1 MEEITI
7 PRTYVRVELSCF
19 YCGHSCGDIRV
30 PVSERPS
37 YRDIRGALETTP
49 GAPALEW
56 DAHGAPRCPRCRG
69 KLFIE
74 ESERRVSAPA
84 GRTPSAQ

>member
-19 YCGHSCGDIRV
+19 YCGHSCGDVRV

-37 YRDIRGALETTP
+37 YRDIKDALEGMP
-49 GAPALEW
+49 GAPEIEW

-74 ESERRVSAPA
+74 ESERRVSAR
-84 GRTPSAQ
+84 G